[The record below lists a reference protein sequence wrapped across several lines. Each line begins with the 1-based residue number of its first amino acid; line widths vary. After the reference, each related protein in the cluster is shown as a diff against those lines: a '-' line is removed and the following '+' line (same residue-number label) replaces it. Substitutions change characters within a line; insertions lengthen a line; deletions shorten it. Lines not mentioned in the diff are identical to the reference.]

1 MRGKM
6 ECHGLSDKGKVRD
19 SNEDQFLIADLNR
32 SMRVHQT
39 SLGIEDQT
47 RLFGGSQGKALLVAD
62 GMGGHAGGERASRLA
77 VNTVTT
83 YLLNNM
89 RWFFRLHEDPQ
100 DDFLDDLKSALDQCQ
115 SRVSAEAERVPAR
128 AGMGTTV
135 TMAYVV
141 WPRLYVVHV
150 GDSRCYLL
158 RKSGLKQVTR
168 DHTVAQQFVEGGVL
182 DPEDAE
188 KSRWSNVLWNVVGGS
203 SNELTPEVYKIELAI
218 GDTLLLCT
226 DGLNKHVPDGQIS
239 ELLNADVDTEEV
251 CRRLVDAA
259 NNAGGTDN
267 ITVVV
272 ARFCDLDEQE
282 DAFEAEVGLDEVI
295 ARTDTDTDTI
305 TAAAAGDAPGTELVR
320 EELGE
325 TRLSDRGEHA

>member
-19 SNEDQFLIADLNR
+19 SNEDQFLIADLNK

-47 RLFGGSQGKALLVAD
+47 TLFGGSQGTLLVVAD
-62 GMGGHAGGERASRLA
+62 GVGGAAAGDRASMLA
-77 VNTVTT
+77 VDSVTT
-83 YLLNNM
+83 YVLNNM

-100 DDFLDDLKSALDQCQ
+100 DDFPEDLQSALECCQ
-115 SRVSAEAERVPAR
+115 ARISAEGESIPAHK
-128 AGMGTTV
+128 GMATTV
-135 TMAYVV
+135 TLAYLV

-158 RKSGLKQVTR
+158 RNSELKQVTR
-168 DHTVAQQFVEGGVL
+168 DHTVAQQFVEDGVL
-182 DPEDAE
+182 DPEEAE
-188 KSRWSNVLWNVVGGS
+188 KSKWSNVVWNIVGGS
-203 SNELTPEVYKIELAI
+203 SDELTPEVYKAEVRI
-218 GDTLLLCT
+218 GDTVLLCT
-226 DGLNKHVPDGQIS
+226 DGLNKHVPDEQIVQ
-239 ELLNADVDTEEV
+239 LLDADVDTEEA

-259 NNAGGTDN
+259 SDAGGTDN

-272 ARFCDLDEQE
+272 ARFRDRNEKE

-295 ARTDTDTDTI
+295 ARTDTDTETRTI
-305 TAAAAGDAPGTELVR
+305 ASGDVPETELVQ
-320 EELGE
+320 EGLGE
-325 TRLSDRGEHA
+325 TPNSAV